1 MANNLKL
8 IILATKLMAL
18 AMNIKNTFL
27 PLLFSV
33 IINSVF
39 ANNVEVEN
47 RILKSE
53 ENKYHI
59 STTIF
64 SKEHSGVLRLT
75 ITIPDEYTFVLF
87 NDPNLLIDS
96 RNNVIKFYTNFESEN
111 KIEIH
116 FQLIKKSDEATEA
129 SIPTHTEFTLNG
141 EMVVIDK
148 EIVLSSSEF
157 ISNNEMDS
165 ISNYFEEKSKKYAS
179 KDVVALN
186 NMKNLPSSSPETKEK
201 SKKEDLTSMATG
213 YNSSTSSG
221 LSNDNKFYSVQILSL
236 QFYNEKRFLDFLASY
251 KIKPSETYKK
261 EINGVVKIY
270 VGKFQSYEEAKL
282 LKEKL
287 VKEKNLTDSFI
298 VSY

>member
-1 MANNLKL
+1 M
-8 IILATKLMAL
+8 ATKLMAL

-165 ISNYFEEKSKKYAS
+165 ISNYFEEKSKQYAS

>member
-1 MANNLKL
+1 
-8 IILATKLMAL
+8 MAL

>member
-1 MANNLKL
+1 M
-8 IILATKLMAL
+8 ATKLMAM

>member
-165 ISNYFEEKSKKYAS
+165 ISNYFEEKSKQYAS

-186 NMKNLPSSSPETKEK
+186 NMKNLPSSSAETKEK

>member
-1 MANNLKL
+1 MA
-8 IILATKLMAL
+8 M

-27 PLLFSV
+27 TLLFSV

-165 ISNYFEEKSKKYAS
+165 ISNYFEEKSKQYAS

>member
-1 MANNLKL
+1 M
-8 IILATKLMAL
+8 ATKLMAL

>member
-1 MANNLKL
+1 M
-8 IILATKLMAL
+8 ATKLMAL

-64 SKEHSGVLRLT
+64 SNEHSGVFRHT
-75 ITIPDEYTFVLF
+75 ITIHDEYTFVLF

-165 ISNYFEEKSKKYAS
+165 ISNYFEEKSKQYAS